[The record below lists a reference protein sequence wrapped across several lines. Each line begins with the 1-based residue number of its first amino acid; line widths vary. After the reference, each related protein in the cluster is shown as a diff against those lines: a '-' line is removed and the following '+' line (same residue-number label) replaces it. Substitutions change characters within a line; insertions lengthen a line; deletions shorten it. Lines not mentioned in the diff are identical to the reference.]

1 MEADLLDE
9 NSWIEATKGVDY
21 VCHLAS
27 PFPNKKPK
35 NENEIINPAV

>member
-1 MEADLLDE
+1 M
-9 NSWIEATKGVDY
+9 NGVDY

-35 NENEIINPAV
+35 NERKVIDPAVNGTETVFKAALA